1 MTTALAAGSLDYNG
15 PRQIYTPKPI
25 VIATNSGSGTK
36 TGERTELL
44 IPVPDSQT
52 RVKFSVMFV
61 PKAGSASFNLSGA
74 GGTIWVSAQEQDQK
88 GQAGGGGGFY
98 PVNDLEGTAVAPT
111 PFPTSAGLSGYSR
124 EFVTISDAIGV
135 QITLDSIG
143 GGASKA
149 GVWIA
154 QFRIQPFAIL
164 FDWESWDQIR
174 RLFDPQMNLPGLK
187 L

>member
-61 PKAGSASFNLSGA
+61 PTGGSASTNIVGA
-74 GGTIWVSAQEQDQK
+74 GTIWVSSQEQDQK

-98 PVNDLEGTAVAPT
+98 PVNDLEGTAAAPLA
-111 PFPTSAGLSGYSR
+111 FPTSSGLAGYSR
-124 EFVTISDAIGV
+124 EFVTIADAIGV

-143 GGASKA
+143 GGPSKK

-154 QFRIQPFAIL
+154 QFRIQPFALL